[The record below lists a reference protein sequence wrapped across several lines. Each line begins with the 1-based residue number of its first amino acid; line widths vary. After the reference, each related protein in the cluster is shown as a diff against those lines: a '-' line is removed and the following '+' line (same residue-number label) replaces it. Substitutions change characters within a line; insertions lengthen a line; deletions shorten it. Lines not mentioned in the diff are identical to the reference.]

1 MINLWLV
8 YFDEKTNLDV
18 EVTIP
23 DQLGGWVGLESS

>member
-18 EVTIP
+18 EVTMP
-23 DQLGGWVGLESS
+23 DKLGGLA